1 LIGLF
6 ALIDVQPAPHKNK
19 SLGRKR
25 MFALLR
31 RSTLCLAVVVSTA
44 VLATPAFALDT
55 VKFMAPG
62 SVGGGYDQT
71 ARVLGKALI
80 EANAAKST
88 TFENKGGAG
97 GTLGLAQFANS
108 TKGDPNALL
117 VVGAIM
123 VTGIEQNKPQ
133 ITLKDVTPIARLFTE
148 YNVIA
153 VRKESEFKT
162 LEDLLKAFKD
172 KPTSISWGG
181 GSKGSIDHIGIAE
194 LAAKMG
200 IPVNK
205 VNYVAF
211 AGGGEVVAQAL
222 GGQIKVITGGYAELG
237 QYIRSDQFRVL
248 AIGAPERVAGIDAP
262 TLKESG
268 YDVIIGNWRGVYG
281 AANLTPEQRK
291 EVTDAVV
298 AAANSKVWKD
308 NIETNKWSPN
318 ILTGDDFGKFVD
330 AEHVRLRAMLVEV
343 GLVKP

>member
-1 LIGLF
+1 MQALFRGLTRSIAVAITAA
-6 ALIDVQPAPHKNK
+6 AL
-19 SLGRKR
+19 
-25 MFALLR
+25 
-31 RSTLCLAVVVSTA
+31 T
-44 VLATPAFALDT
+44 TPAFALDT

-71 ARVLGKALI
+71 ARDLGKALI
-80 EANAAKST
+80 EAKAAKAV

-123 VTGIEQNKPQ
+123 VAGIEQNKPQ

-162 LEDLLKAFKD
+162 LEELLKAFKE
-172 KPTSISWGG
+172 KPSSITWGG
-181 GSKGSIDHIGIAE
+181 GSKGSIDHIGIAD
-194 LAAKMG
+194 LAGKMD

-211 AGGGEVVAQAL
+211 AGGGEVVAQVL

-237 QYIRSDQFRVL
+237 QYIKNGQFRVL
-248 AIGAPERVAGIDAP
+248 AIGAPERVEGIDAP
-262 TLKESG
+262 TLKEKG

-291 EVTDAVV
+291 EVTDAVL
-298 AAANSKVWKD
+298 AAADSKGWKD
-308 NIETNKWSPN
+308 NVKTNAWSPS
-318 ILTGDDFGKFVD
+318 ILTGDEFGTFVD
-330 AEHVRLRAMLVEV
+330 AEHVRLHAMLVEV
-343 GLVKP
+343 GLIAK

>member
-1 LIGLF
+1 
-6 ALIDVQPAPHKNK
+6 
-19 SLGRKR
+19 
-25 MFALLR
+25 MFAPVHSMR
-31 RSTLCLAVVVSTA
+31 RCLAVALAAT

-71 ARVLGKALI
+71 ARILGKAMV
-80 EANAAKST
+80 EAGTAKSV

-117 VVGAIM
+117 VIGAIM
-123 VTGIEQNKPQ
+123 VAGIEQNKPQ
-133 ITLKDVTPIARLFTE
+133 ISLKDVTPIARLFTE
-148 YNVIA
+148 YNVLA
-153 VRKESEFKT
+153 VRKESPYKT
-162 LEDLLKAFKD
+162 LDDLIKDFKA
-172 KPTSISWGG
+172 KPTSVTFGG

-194 LAAKMG
+194 LAGKLD

-237 QYIRSDQFRVL
+237 QYIKNGQFRVL
-248 AIGAPERVAGIDAP
+248 AIGAPTRVEGIDAP

-268 YDVIIGNWRGVYG
+268 YDVTIGNWRGVYG
-281 AANLTPEQRK
+281 AANLTPEQRTQ
-291 EVTDAVV
+291 VTEAVLG
-298 AAANSKVWKD
+298 ATKSKVWQD
-308 NIETNKWSPN
+308 NVQLNAWSPS
-318 ILTGDDFGKFVD
+318 ILTGDEFGKFV
-330 AEHVRLRAMLVEV
+330 EEEQVRLRAMLVKV
-343 GLVKP
+343 GLL

>member
-1 LIGLF
+1 
-6 ALIDVQPAPHKNK
+6 
-19 SLGRKR
+19 

-31 RSTLCLAVVVSTA
+31 RSTRCLAVVVTTA
-44 VLATPAFALDT
+44 VLTTPAFALDT

-80 EANAAKST
+80 EANVAKSA

-108 TKGDPNALL
+108 TKGDPDALL

-123 VTGIEQNKPQ
+123 VAGIEQNKPQ

-162 LEDLLKAFKD
+162 LEDLLKTFKD

-281 AANLTPEQRK
+281 AADLTPEQRK

-298 AAANSKVWKD
+298 AATNSKVWKD
-308 NIETNKWSPN
+308 NIETNKWSAN
-318 ILTGDDFGKFVD
+318 ILTGDEFGKFVD
-330 AEHVRLRAMLVEV
+330 EEHVRLHAMLVEV
-343 GLVKP
+343 GLVAK

>member
-1 LIGLF
+1 MAIAIAVA
-6 ALIDVQPAPHKNK
+6 ALSA
-19 SLGRKR
+19 S
-25 MFALLR
+25 
-31 RSTLCLAVVVSTA
+31 
-44 VLATPAFALDT
+44 AFALDT

-71 ARVLGKALI
+71 ARDLGKALV
-80 EANAAKST
+80 EAKAAKAV

-123 VTGIEQNKPQ
+123 VAGIEQNKPQ

-153 VRKESEFKT
+153 VRKESEFKN
-162 LEDLLKAFKD
+162 LEDLLKAFKE
-172 KPTSISWGG
+172 KPSSITWGG
-181 GSKGSIDHIGIAE
+181 GSKGSIDHIGIAD
-194 LAAKMG
+194 LASKMG

-211 AGGGEVVAQAL
+211 AGGGEVVAQVL

-237 QYIRSDQFRVL
+237 QYIRNGQFRVL
-248 AIGAPERVAGIDAP
+248 AIGAPERIAGIDAP

-291 EVTDAVV
+291 EVTDAVL
-298 AAANSKVWKD
+298 AAAESKGWKENVD
-308 NIETNKWSPN
+308 TNKWAPN
-318 ILTGDDFGKFVD
+318 ILTGDEFGKFVD
-330 AEHVRLRAMLVEV
+330 AEHVRLHGMLVEV
-343 GLVKP
+343 GLIAK

>member
-1 LIGLF
+1 MQ
-6 ALIDVQPAPHKNK
+6 A
-19 SLGRKR
+19 
-25 MFALLR
+25 MFR
-31 RSTLCLAVVVSTA
+31 RITRSIAVAITTTA
-44 VLATPAFALDT
+44 LATPVFALDT

-71 ARVLGKALI
+71 ARDLGKALI
-80 EANAAKST
+80 EAKAAKSV

-123 VTGIEQNKPQ
+123 VAGIEQNKPP

-172 KPTSISWGG
+172 KPSSITWGG
-181 GSKGSIDHIGIAE
+181 GSKGSVDHIGIAD
-194 LAAKMG
+194 LAGKME

-211 AGGGEVVAQAL
+211 AGGGEVVAQVL

-237 QYIRSDQFRVL
+237 QYIKNGQFRVL
-248 AIGAPERVAGIDAP
+248 AIGAPERVEGIDAP
-262 TLKESG
+262 TLKEKG

-281 AANLTPEQRK
+281 AANLTPEQRN
-291 EVTDAVV
+291 EVTQAVL
-298 AAANSKVWKD
+298 AAAKTKGWQD
-308 NIETNKWSPN
+308 NVKTNAWSPS
-318 ILTGDDFGKFVD
+318 ILTGDEFGKFVD
-330 AEHVRLRAMLVEV
+330 EEHVRLRAMLVEV
-343 GLVKP
+343 GLISK

>member
-1 LIGLF
+1 MQPLF
-6 ALIDVQPAPHKNK
+6 
-19 SLGRKR
+19 
-25 MFALLR
+25 R
-31 RSTLCLAVVVSTA
+31 RLTCAIALAVAAS
-44 VLATPAFALDT
+44 TPAFALDT

-71 ARVLGKALI
+71 ARDLGKALI
-80 EANAAKST
+80 EAKTAKSV

-123 VTGIEQNKPQ
+123 VAGIEQNKPQ

-172 KPTSISWGG
+172 KPSSITWGG
-181 GSKGSIDHIGIAE
+181 GSKGSVDHIGIAD
-194 LAAKMG
+194 LAGKMD

-211 AGGGEVVAQAL
+211 AGGGEVVAQVL

-237 QYIRSDQFRVL
+237 QYIKNGQFRVL
-248 AIGAPERVAGIDAP
+248 AIGAPERVEGIDAP
-262 TLKESG
+262 TLKEKG

-298 AAANSKVWKD
+298 AAAKSKVWQD
-308 NIETNKWSPN
+308 NVKTNAWSPS
-318 ILTGDDFGKFVD
+318 ILTGDEFGKFVD
-330 AEHVRLRAMLVEV
+330 EEHVRLHGMLVKV
-343 GLVKP
+343 GLL

>member
-1 LIGLF
+1 MSSFI
-6 ALIDVQPAPHKNK
+6 
-19 SLGRKR
+19 
-25 MFALLR
+25 R
-31 RSTLCLAVVVSTA
+31 RFTRGLAVGVTA
-44 VLATPAFALDT
+44 VALSAPAFALDT

-71 ARVLGKALI
+71 ARVLGTALI
-80 EANAAKST
+80 EAGAAKGA

-123 VTGIEQNKPQ
+123 VAGIEQNKPQ

-162 LEDLLKAFKD
+162 LDDLIKAFKA
-172 KPTSISWGG
+172 KPTSITFGG

-194 LAAKMG
+194 LAGKLDV
-200 IPVNK
+200 PVSK

-211 AGGGEVVAQAL
+211 GGGGEVVAQAL
-222 GGQIKVITGGYAELG
+222 GGQLKVITGGYAELG
-237 QYIRSDQFRVL
+237 QYIKNGQFRVL
-248 AIGAPERVAGIDAP
+248 AIGAPERVPGIDAP

-281 AANLTPEQRK
+281 AAGLSAEQRK
-291 EVTDAVV
+291 EVIDAVV
-298 AAANSKVWKD
+298 AASNSKVWQD
-308 NIETNKWSPN
+308 NIQTNAWTPSV
-318 ILTGDDFGKFVD
+318 LTGDDFGKFVD
-330 AEHVRLRAMLVEV
+330 EEHVRLRAMLVKV
-343 GLVKP
+343 GLL

>member
-1 LIGLF
+1 M
-6 ALIDVQPAPHKNK
+6 
-19 SLGRKR
+19 S
-25 MFALLR
+25 ALLR
-31 RSTLCLAVVVSTA
+31 HFTRGLAAGITVVALSA
-44 VLATPAFALDT
+44 PAFALDT

-80 EANAAKST
+80 EAGAAKSA

-123 VTGIEQNKPQ
+123 VAGIEQNKPQ

-162 LEDLLKAFKD
+162 LDDLIKAFKA
-172 KPTSISWGG
+172 KPTSITFGG

-194 LAAKMG
+194 LAGKLDV
-200 IPVNK
+200 PVSK

-211 AGGGEVVAQAL
+211 GGGGEVVAQAL
-222 GGQIKVITGGYAELG
+222 GGQLKVITGGYAELG
-237 QYIRSDQFRVL
+237 QYIKNGQFRVL
-248 AIGAPERVAGIDAP
+248 AIGAPERVPGIDAP

-281 AANLTPEQRK
+281 AAGLSAEQRK
-291 EVTDAVV
+291 EVIDAVV
-298 AAANSKVWKD
+298 AASNSKVWQD
-308 NIETNKWSPN
+308 NIQTNAWTPSV
-318 ILTGDDFGKFVD
+318 LTGDDFGKFVD
-330 AEHVRLRAMLVEV
+330 EEHVRLRAMLVKV
-343 GLVKP
+343 GLL

>member
-1 LIGLF
+1 
-6 ALIDVQPAPHKNK
+6 
-19 SLGRKR
+19 
-25 MFALLR
+25 MFTSVHSLR
-31 RSTLCLAVVVSTA
+31 RCIAVALTTA

-71 ARVLGKALI
+71 ARVLGKAMV
-80 EANAAKST
+80 EAGTAKSA

-123 VTGIEQNKPQ
+123 VAGIEQNKPQ
-133 ITLKDVTPIARLFTE
+133 ISLKDVTPIARLFTE

-153 VRKESEFKT
+153 VRKESPYKT
-162 LEDLLKAFKD
+162 LDDLIKDFKANPPSVTF
-172 KPTSISWGG
+172 GG

-194 LAAKMG
+194 LASKLDV
-200 IPVNK
+200 PVNK

-237 QYIRSDQFRVL
+237 QYIKNGQFRVL
-248 AIGAPERVAGIDAP
+248 AIGAPNRVEGIDAP

-268 YDVIIGNWRGVYG
+268 YDVTIGNWRGVYG

-291 EVTDAVV
+291 EVIEAVV
-298 AAANSKVWKD
+298 AATKSKVWQD
-308 NIETNKWSPN
+308 NIQTNAWSPS
-318 ILTGDDFGKFVD
+318 ILTGDEFGKFVD
-330 AEHVRLRAMLVEV
+330 EEHVRLRAMLVKV
-343 GLVKP
+343 GLL

>member
-1 LIGLF
+1 
-6 ALIDVQPAPHKNK
+6 
-19 SLGRKR
+19 
-25 MFALLR
+25 MFALFR
-31 RSTLCLAVVVSTA
+31 RFNFAAAVAITA
-44 VLATPAFALDT
+44 AALATPALALDT

-71 ARVLGKALI
+71 ARDLGKAMI
-80 EANAAKST
+80 EAKVAKAV

-108 TKGDPNALL
+108 TKGDGDALL

-123 VTGIEQNKPQ
+123 VSGIEQNKPQ

-162 LEDLLKAFKD
+162 LDDLLTAFKA
-172 KPTSISWGG
+172 KPTSITWGG
-181 GSKGSIDHIGIAE
+181 GSKGSVDHIGIAE
-194 LAAKMG
+194 LAGKMD

-211 AGGGEVVAQAL
+211 GGGGEVVAQAL
-222 GGQIKVITGGYAELG
+222 GGQLKVITGGYAELG
-237 QYIRSDQFRVL
+237 QYIKNGQFRVL

-262 TLKESG
+262 TLKEKG

-281 AANLTPEQRK
+281 AAGLSPEQRK
-291 EVTDAVV
+291 ELTDAVV
-298 AAANSKVWKD
+298 AATNTQSWQD
-308 NIETNKWSPN
+308 NIKTNAWSSSV
-318 ILTGDDFGKFVD
+318 LTGDAFGKFVD
-330 AEHVRLRAMLVEV
+330 EEHVRLRAMLVNV
-343 GLVKP
+343 GLL

>member
-1 LIGLF
+1 MQPLF
-6 ALIDVQPAPHKNK
+6 RRLTCAIALSIA
-19 SLGRKR
+19 
-25 MFALLR
+25 A
-31 RSTLCLAVVVSTA
+31 
-44 VLATPAFALDT
+44 ATPAFALDT

-71 ARVLGKALI
+71 ARDLGKALI
-80 EANAAKST
+80 EAKTAKSV

-123 VTGIEQNKPQ
+123 VAGIEQNKPQ

-162 LEDLLKAFKD
+162 LEDLLKAFKE
-172 KPTSISWGG
+172 KPSSITWGG
-181 GSKGSIDHIGIAE
+181 GSKGSVDHIGIAD
-194 LAAKMG
+194 LAGKMD

-211 AGGGEVVAQAL
+211 AGGGEVVAQVL

-237 QYIRSDQFRVL
+237 QYIKNGQFRVL
-248 AIGAPERVAGIDAP
+248 AIGAPERVEGIDAP
-262 TLKESG
+262 TLKEKG

-281 AANLTPEQRK
+281 AANLTAEQRK

-298 AAANSKVWKD
+298 AAAKTKVWQD
-308 NIETNKWSPN
+308 NVKTNAWSPS
-318 ILTGDDFGKFVD
+318 ILTGDEFGKFVD
-330 AEHVRLRAMLVEV
+330 EEHVRLHEMLVKV
-343 GLVKP
+343 GLL

>member
-1 LIGLF
+1 M
-6 ALIDVQPAPHKNK
+6 
-19 SLGRKR
+19 S
-25 MFALLR
+25 ALLR
-31 RSTLCLAVVVSTA
+31 RFSRYLAVGMTA
-44 VLATPAFALDT
+44 AALTAPALALDT

-123 VTGIEQNKPQ
+123 VAGIEQNKPQ

-153 VRKESEFKT
+153 VRKDSPYKT
-162 LEDLLKAFKD
+162 LDDLIKDFKS
-172 KPTSISWGG
+172 KPTSVTWGG

-194 LAAKMG
+194 LAGKLDV
-200 IPVNK
+200 PVNK
-205 VNYVAF
+205 VNYIATG
-211 AGGGEVVAQAL
+211 GGGEIVAQTL
-222 GGQIKVITGGYAELG
+222 GGQIKVLTGGYAELG
-237 QYIRSDQFRVL
+237 QYIKNGQIRVL
-248 AIGAPERVAGIDAP
+248 AIGAPERVPGIDAP

-268 YDVIIGNWRGVYG
+268 YDVVIGNWRGVYG

-291 EVTDAVV
+291 EVTDAVL
-298 AAANSKVWKD
+298 AASKSKVWQE
-308 NIETNKWSPN
+308 NIQTNAWTAN
-318 ILTGDDFGKFVD
+318 VVTGDEFGKFVD
-330 AEHVRLRAMLVEV
+330 EEHVRLHAMLVQV
-343 GLVKP
+343 GLLKE

>member
-1 LIGLF
+1 MS
-6 ALIDVQPAPHKNK
+6 ALI
-19 SLGRKR
+19 
-25 MFALLR
+25 R
-31 RSTLCLAVVVSTA
+31 RFSRCMAAGLAAA
-44 VLATPAFALDT
+44 VLVAPAFALDT

-71 ARVLGKALI
+71 ARVLGKAMV
-80 EANAAKST
+80 EAGTAKSA

-123 VTGIEQNKPQ
+123 VAGIEQNKSQ
-133 ITLKDVTPIARLFTE
+133 ISLKDVTPIARLFTE

-162 LEDLLKAFKD
+162 LDDLIKAFKA
-172 KPTSISWGG
+172 KPTSITWGG
-181 GSKGSIDHIGIAE
+181 GSKGSVDHIGIAE
-194 LAAKMG
+194 LAGKLDV
-200 IPVNK
+200 PVNK

-211 AGGGEVVAQAL
+211 GGGGEVVAQAL
-222 GGQIKVITGGYAELG
+222 GGQLKVITGGYAELG
-237 QYIRSDQFRVL
+237 QYIKNGQFRVL
-248 AIGAPERVAGIDAP
+248 AIGAPERVPGIDAP

-281 AANLTPEQRK
+281 AAGLTPEQRK

-298 AAANSKVWKD
+298 TATNSKVWQD
-308 NIETNKWSPN
+308 NIQANAWTPSV
-318 ILTGDDFGKFVD
+318 LTGDEFGKFVEE
-330 AEHVRLRAMLVEV
+330 EHVRLRAMLVKV
-343 GLVKP
+343 GLL

>member
-1 LIGLF
+1 MQALFRGLTRSIAVAITAA
-6 ALIDVQPAPHKNK
+6 AL
-19 SLGRKR
+19 
-25 MFALLR
+25 
-31 RSTLCLAVVVSTA
+31 T
-44 VLATPAFALDT
+44 TPAFALDT

-71 ARVLGKALI
+71 ARDLGKALI
-80 EANAAKST
+80 EAKAAKAV

-123 VTGIEQNKPQ
+123 VAGIEQNKPQ

-162 LEDLLKAFKD
+162 LEDLLKAFKE
-172 KPTSISWGG
+172 KPSSITWGG
-181 GSKGSIDHIGIAE
+181 GSKGSIDHIGIAD
-194 LAAKMG
+194 LAGKMD

-211 AGGGEVVAQAL
+211 AGGGEVVAQVL

-237 QYIRSDQFRVL
+237 QYIKNGQFRVL
-248 AIGAPERVAGIDAP
+248 AIGAPERVEGIDAP
-262 TLKESG
+262 TLKEKG

-291 EVTDAVV
+291 EVTDAVL
-298 AAANSKVWKD
+298 AAAKSKVWQD
-308 NIETNKWSPN
+308 NVKTNAWSPS
-318 ILTGDDFGKFVD
+318 ILTGDEFGKFVD
-330 AEHVRLRAMLVEV
+330 AEHVRLHAMLVEV
-343 GLVKP
+343 GLIAK

>member
-1 LIGLF
+1 
-6 ALIDVQPAPHKNK
+6 
-19 SLGRKR
+19 
-25 MFALLR
+25 MFASVHSFR
-31 RSTLCLAVVVSTA
+31 RCVAVALAAA
-44 VLATPAFALDT
+44 VFATPAFALDT

-71 ARVLGKALI
+71 ARVLGKAMV
-80 EANAAKST
+80 EAGTAKSA

-123 VTGIEQNKPQ
+123 VAGIEQNKPQ
-133 ITLKDVTPIARLFTE
+133 ISLKDVTPIARLFTE

-153 VRKESEFKT
+153 VRKESPYKT
-162 LEDLLKAFKD
+162 LDDLIKDFKA
-172 KPTSISWGG
+172 KPTSVTFGG

-194 LAAKMG
+194 LASKLDV
-200 IPVNK
+200 PVNK

-237 QYIRSDQFRVL
+237 QYIKNGQFRVL
-248 AIGAPERVAGIDAP
+248 AIGAPNRVEGIDAP

-268 YDVIIGNWRGVYG
+268 YDVTIGNWRGVYG
-281 AANLTPEQRK
+281 AANLTPEQRQAVI
-291 EVTDAVV
+291 EAVV
-298 AAANSKVWKD
+298 AATKSKTWQD
-308 NIETNKWSPN
+308 NIQTNAWSPSF
-318 ILTGDDFGKFVD
+318 LTGDDFGKFVD
-330 AEHVRLRAMLVEV
+330 EEHVRLRAMLVKV
-343 GLVKP
+343 GLL

>member
-1 LIGLF
+1 
-6 ALIDVQPAPHKNK
+6 
-19 SLGRKR
+19 
-25 MFALLR
+25 MFAPVHSMR
-31 RSTLCLAVVVSTA
+31 RCLAVALAAT

-71 ARVLGKALI
+71 ARILGKAMV
-80 EANAAKST
+80 EAGTAKSV

-117 VVGAIM
+117 VIGAIM
-123 VTGIEQNKPQ
+123 VAGIEQNKPQ
-133 ITLKDVTPIARLFTE
+133 ISLKDVTPIARLFTE
-148 YNVIA
+148 YNVLA
-153 VRKESEFKT
+153 VRKESPYKTLDDLIKEFK
-162 LEDLLKAFKD
+162 A
-172 KPTSISWGG
+172 KPTSVTFGG

-194 LAAKMG
+194 LAGKLD

-237 QYIRSDQFRVL
+237 QYIKNGQFRVL
-248 AIGAPERVAGIDAP
+248 AIGAPNRVEGIDAP

-268 YDVIIGNWRGVYG
+268 YDVTIGNWRGVYG
-281 AANLTPEQRK
+281 AANLTPEQRTQ
-291 EVTDAVV
+291 VTEAVLG
-298 AAANSKVWKD
+298 ATKSKVWQD
-308 NIETNKWSPN
+308 NVQLNAWSPS
-318 ILTGDDFGKFVD
+318 ILTGDEFGKFVEE
-330 AEHVRLRAMLVEV
+330 EHLRLRAMLVKV
-343 GLVKP
+343 GLL

>member
-1 LIGLF
+1 MSALF
-6 ALIDVQPAPHKNK
+6 
-19 SLGRKR
+19 
-25 MFALLR
+25 R
-31 RSTLCLAVVVSTA
+31 RFSRYLAVGMTA
-44 VLATPAFALDT
+44 AALTTPAFALDT

-80 EANAAKST
+80 EANVAKSV

-123 VTGIEQNKPQ
+123 VAGIEQNKPQ

-153 VRKESEFKT
+153 VRKESPYKNFDDLIKDFK
-162 LEDLLKAFKD
+162 AN
-172 KPTSISWGG
+172 PTGITWGG

-194 LAAKMG
+194 LAGKLDV
-200 IPVNK
+200 PVNK
-205 VNYVAF
+205 VNYIATG
-211 AGGGEVVAQAL
+211 GGGEIVAQTL
-222 GGQIKVITGGYAELG
+222 GGQIKVLTGGYAELG
-237 QYIRSDQFRVL
+237 QYVKNGQIRVL
-248 AIGAPERVAGIDAP
+248 AIGAPERVPGIDAP

-298 AAANSKVWKD
+298 AANTSKVWQD
-308 NIETNKWSPN
+308 NIQTNAWTPSV
-318 ILTGDDFGKFVD
+318 LTGEEFGKFVD
-330 AEHVRLRAMLVEV
+330 EEHVRLRAMLVKV
-343 GLVKP
+343 GLL